1 MACEDIQAKLN
12 SLEQQKAE
20 KEAELKD
27 LGPESSA
34 TIRAKLNQ
42 QLQTIKNDI
51 AGVRAD
57 LEACLNPIGTPHAPA
72 PQGILEI
79 QHQNSAAPS
88 DPSWAA
94 SGRDLARTWIPA
106 GDPTFPVHRDLEWI
120 QVLAPTEEY
129 DQIPVIGASGW
140 VLGPENSK
148 GDVPFDHP
156 FGFDWEFR
164 VAVDD
169 KYAPL
174 LSPANVAGFDDGPG
188 LGVELDRGLLPPSF
202 RGNVSEGDRVAVF
215 GRWIL
220 DQGHRKPDSNYRTE
234 IHPPLLLATASVQQ
248 GPIRALVPYTRVLF
262 ASRPYL
268 ASQTYT
274 RDPSKAYDD
283 RADDDGPLFEHLV
296 KEIRNVMEFSSN
308 QVEAHPKIKSYPFR
322 GPHAMHIVVRPP
334 PIPGGSPPDPT
345 TYKLTMSFQ
354 FTVRSGCAVQVI
366 STANDAID
374 VLVVLN
380 QVGYTPPALPQ
391 RIEHT
396 WSREDLDALSSG
408 TGIAILVL
416 DALAGGI
423 ESLVGGTVGV
433 LEVERVLSK
442 GIKTDAYGPI
452 PDVDILDSSNAIS
465 NVSADQIPAGAGIR
479 VNDDQPY
486 PIYGWLEAR
495 WEPRI
500 PKRTI

>member
-1 MACEDIQAKLN
+1 MACEDIRAKLT
-12 SLEQQKAE
+12 SLELQKAE
-20 KEAELKD
+20 IEGQLKD
-27 LGPESSA
+27 LGPGSSA

-51 AGVRAD
+51 AAVQAD
-57 LEACLNPIGTPHAPA
+57 LEACLNPIGAPHPPA
-72 PQGILEI
+72 PQAILEI
-79 QHQNSAAPS
+79 QNQNPPAPT
-88 DPSWAA
+88 DPNWAT
-94 SGRDLARTWIPA
+94 SGRDLARTWIPT
-106 GDPTFPVHRDLEWI
+106 GDPTFPVHRDLEWS
-120 QVLAPTEEY
+120 QVLAPAEEY
-129 DQIPVIGASGW
+129 DQVPLIGASGW
-140 VLGPENSK
+140 VLGPKNSG

-164 VAVDD
+164 VALDG
-169 KYAPL
+169 KYTPL
-174 LSPANVAGFDDGPG
+174 LSPANVLGDEDGPG
-188 LGVELDRGLLPPSF
+188 LGVELDRGLLPPGF

-220 DQGHRKPDSNYRTE
+220 DEGHDVDGNYRTE
-234 IHPPLLLATASVQQ
+234 IHPPLLLATGSVQQ
-248 GPIRALVPYTRVLF
+248 EPIVALGGPYTRVLF
-262 ASRPYL
+262 VSRPYL
-268 ASQTYT
+268 AGQTYSV
-274 RDPSKAYDD
+274 DPSKAYDD
-283 RADDDGPLFEHLV
+283 GDDDDGPLFDHLV
-296 KEIRNVMEFSSN
+296 KEIGKVISFSSN

-334 PIPGGSPPDPT
+334 PIPGGSLPDPT
-345 TYKLTMSFQ
+345 TYKLTVSFQ

-366 STANDAID
+366 STANDTID

-380 QVGYTPPALPQ
+380 HVGYTPPALPQ

-408 TGIAILVL
+408 TGLDILVL
-416 DALAGGI
+416 EALAGGV
-423 ESLVGGTVGV
+423 ERLVGGTIGV

-452 PDVDILDSSNAIS
+452 PDVDILASSNAVS

-486 PIYGWLEAR
+486 PVYGWLEAR
-495 WEPRI
+495 WEARI
-500 PKRTI
+500 PVHTI